1 MKKQKRQSDGSK
13 NLCKNGNVFLYFLG
27 GLAGIVTLFFVT
39 LYMFAPTYRFEDPK
53 PFSGNFINNPYQKLT
68 DVNWNYIDLRNDNI
82 ISSYEYGFGLFPTNY
97 LCINY
102 TSKRKI
108 DYPFFQNI
116 HIKQHN
122 INSLNKISSLVIPVR
137 LDKGFKLREM
147 KHLDNYQL
155 MEVMSQYG
163 NYFNYWDM
171 ALSSGHRVNIM
182 ATGCVS
188 KQNDFVNK
196 TVVNADLNNHEQVVK
211 SLKNGDSYAVSY
223 LKGNLD
229 LPELKSL
236 LLTNDTIIVEAT
248 KKIKTLRFIG
258 QNGIVKDSLS
268 DVNQGVYAFK
278 DDDSY
283 IRIQMDFEDLTSIY
297 LNPIVRHQF
306 QYFFDLSMSKMMK
319 EKTWLMRVV
328 YVLVVIFFTRY
339 LLKTKK
345 EVDEDKRECN
355 K

>member
-1 MKKQKRQSDGSK
+1 MKKQKIQSDSSK
-13 NLCKNGNVFLYFLG
+13 DICKKRNFPHCFLAIIVGLSVLFL
-27 GLAGIVTLFFVT
+27 VS
-39 LYMFAPTYRFEDPK
+39 LYMFVPTYRFESPK
-53 PFSGNFINNPYQKLT
+53 PFSGKFINNPYQNLI
-68 DVNWNYIDLRNDNI
+68 DVNWNYIDLRKDDLI
-82 ISSYEYGFGLFPTNY
+82 PKYEYGFGLFPTKY
-97 LCINY
+97 LCVAY
-102 TSKRKI
+102 ASKRKI

-116 HIKQHN
+116 HFKQHN
-122 INSLNKISSLVIPVR
+122 INSLNKISALVIPVR

-155 MEVMSQYG
+155 IEVVSQYG
-163 NYFNYWDM
+163 NYFNYWDL

-182 ATGCVS
+182 ATGCVP

-196 TVVNADLNNHEQVVK
+196 TVVNADLNDQEQVVE

-229 LPELKSL
+229 LPELKKL
-236 LLTNDTIIVEAT
+236 CLANDTVIVEAS

-283 IRIQMDFEDLTSIY
+283 IRIQMDFEDQTTIY

-306 QYFFDLSMSKMMK
+306 QYFFDPSMSEMMK
-319 EKTWLMRVV
+319 EKTWLMRIVFV
-328 YVLVVIFFTRY
+328 FVIIFFARY
-339 LLKTKK
+339 LLRIKK
-345 EVDEDKRECN
+345 EVNEDKR
-355 K
+355 